1 MKNVHSISVLLFSLF
16 ISTSC
21 HFQKGESNENNS
33 STNQLSLS
41 MNNKMLQADTVKLS
55 ISNGSLSP
63 DFQYYQEYVLTANEA
78 IFKNQ
83 KGENPEVTTRKK
95 MDKDFWENIRTFLP
109 DKNNSDNTPHPDG
122 AEEVFLDFIIKKKTY
137 SFPEKSMEDKIEKIR
152 NYF

>member
-63 DFQYYQEYVLTANEA
+63 DFQYYQEYILTANEA

-95 MDKDFWENIRTFLP
+95 RIKTFG
-109 DKNNSDNTPHPDG
+109 KIFAFSHPTK
-122 AEEVFLDFIIKKKTY
+122 IIVITHRIQMAQKK
-137 SFPEKSMEDKIEKIR
+137 F
-152 NYF
+152 F